1 MANELFEKI
10 DSVADPRAGK
20 WPKEVLSG
28 LAQVSRQCL
37 DRFVKH
43 RSTMLDVLPT
53 IEGIVTLA
61 AGTNSTDKTSMKA
74 L

>member
-43 RSTMLDVLPT
+43 RTTVLDVLPI
-53 IEGIVTLA
+53 IEAIVTRA
-61 AGTNSTDKTSMKA
+61 ADTKNTGTKH